1 MTNAPTNARPVPVE
15 RAASAEVTAID
26 TEARG
31 PLLLLLGS
39 GLMWLVASGILA
51 LITSVQLHSPAFLAD
66 CSWLTVGRA
75 QALRETAFFYGWA
88 ANVGLGIALWVLG
101 RLGGYPLRALNW
113 VVVGTLFWNL
123 GVTAGL
129 IGIATGDMTS
139 FALLQLPRYV
149 LPFLV
154 FAYAA
159 VAMAGVLAWSGRR
172 NDGMFAAQWYAAAAL
187 FLFPWLLIA
196 AQAVLL
202 WMPVRGTV
210 QAIAAG
216 WFTQGAW
223 SLWLAPLALAGAY
236 YVTPKVAG
244 RLLPTY
250 ESAPLAFWTL
260 MFVGAWTGGRHLIG
274 GPVPAW
280 ISTMAVVACALLLF
294 HYLVVALNFRP
305 IWGAA
310 GSAAKFIRFGVAAY
324 VLAGVIDLFVSFR
337 GISVR
342 SQFTFLASA
351 LEQLAAY
358 GGISMLFFGAL
369 TFMVPRL
376 TGTAWA
382 SAGLAA
388 GHRTL
393 VMLGVILSVAALTAA
408 GWMQSGG
415 LLEGK
420 ATLGEILLGIRT
432 PLLANTAAQALL
444 LAANLLLLVNFLRTA
459 CAGFSGTAPAQ
470 SLFHAPS
477 KLEAHAS

>member
-1 MTNAPTNARPVPVE
+1 MTNAPTN
-15 RAASAEVTAID
+15 AASAEVTAID
-26 TEARG
+26 TQARG

-39 GLMWLVASGILA
+39 GLVWLVASGVLA
-51 LITSVQLHSPAFLAD
+51 LITSIQLHAPAFLAD
-66 CSWLTVGRA
+66 CSLLTHGRA
-75 QALRETAFFYGWA
+75 QALRETAFIYGWA

-113 VVVGTLFWNL
+113 TVVGTIFWNL

-129 IGIATGDMTS
+129 VGIATGDMTS

-149 LPFLV
+149 QPLLV
-154 FAYAA
+154 VAYAA

-172 NDGMFAAQWYAAAAL
+172 NGGMFAAQWYAVAAL

-216 WFTQGAW
+216 WFAQGAW

-236 YVTPKVAG
+236 YVVPKVSG

-250 ESAPLAFWTL
+250 ESAPVAFWTL
-260 MFVGAWTGGRHLIG
+260 IFVGAWTGGRSLIG

-280 ISTMAVVACALLLF
+280 VATMAVVTIGLLLF

-337 GISVR
+337 GVSVR
-342 SQFTFLASA
+342 SQFTFLATA
-351 LEQLAAY
+351 LEQLAVY
-358 GGISMLFFGAL
+358 GGLSMLFFGTL

-376 TGTAWA
+376 TGTPWA

-393 VMLGVILSVAALTAA
+393 VMIGVTVSVLVLAYA
-408 GWMQSGG
+408 GWAQGG
-415 LLEGK
+415 ALLDEKIPLADIFQRLRG
-420 ATLGEILLGIRT
+420 
-432 PLLANTAAQALL
+432 PLLVNTAAQAALL
-444 LAANLLLLVNFLRTA
+444 LANLLLLVNFCRTA
-459 CAGFSGTAPAQ
+459 CAGCCRRDLAPAQ
-470 SLFHAPS
+470 PLFRAPA
-477 KLEAHAS
+477 K